1 MTTSLVTDVAKN
13 AELQNLKS
21 QMEELQNDAF
31 SAEDKEQSKLLLLR
45 LKAEKLHLKN
55 QIFMSKF
62 KILLDCV

>member
-1 MTTSLVTDVAKN
+1 
-13 AELQNLKS
+13 
-21 QMEELQNDAF
+21 MEELQNDAF
-31 SAEDKEQSKLLLLR
+31 SAEDKEQLKLLLLG